1 MASGGHTETRPMHEL
16 AISEALVEQLTALS
30 ARHGWSRLLR
40 VRVRVGMLSGVV
52 PEALE
57 FTFSAIA
64 DGTPAE
70 GAELVLETETGHFTC
85 AVCGELELERL
96 RFACPHCDGP
106 LKLLRAGRGL
116 LLTEVE
122 PKIS

>member
-1 MASGGHTETRPMHEL
+1 MHEL
-16 AISEALVEQLTALS
+16 AISEALVGQLTDLCAK
-30 ARHGWSRLLR
+30 HGWSRLQR

-57 FTFSAIA
+57 FTFEAIA

-70 GAELVLETETGHFTC
+70 GAELVLETETGHFNC
-85 AVCGELELERL
+85 SVCGELELDRL

-116 LLTEVE
+116 MLTEVE

>member
-1 MASGGHTETRPMHEL
+1 MHEL
-16 AISEALVEQLTALS
+16 AICEALVGQLTDLS

-52 PEALE
+52 PEAME
-57 FTFSAIA
+57 FTFEAIA

-70 GAELVLETETGHFTC
+70 GAELVLETEPGHFNC
-85 AVCGELELERL
+85 AVCGELELDRL

-122 PKIS
+122 PIIP